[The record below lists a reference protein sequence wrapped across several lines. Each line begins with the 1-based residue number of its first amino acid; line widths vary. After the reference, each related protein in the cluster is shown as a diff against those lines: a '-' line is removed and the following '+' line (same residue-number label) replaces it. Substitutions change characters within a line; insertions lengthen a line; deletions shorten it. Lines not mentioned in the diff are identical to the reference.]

1 MSKFSGFVPIDFRRA
16 GYFLLITGVICLL
29 LAGIAGLTGWFIL
42 PQGVLVFGLVA
53 IVISVYIIFVTP
65 KEP

>member
-1 MSKFSGFVPIDFRRA
+1 MSKLSGFVPIDFRRA
-16 GYFLLITGVICLL
+16 GYLLLVTGIICLL
-29 LAGIAGLTGWFIL
+29 LAGIASLTGWFIL

-53 IVISVYIIFVTP
+53 IVISLYIILVSP